1 MPSPEASI
9 QSQGTSGSGPARGPA
24 SNLRLVKPAAS
35 SRELTPLEREF
46 LPPLLEIQ
54 ETPPSPVHRGT
65 LWTIIG
71 LVLALIIW
79 ASVGTISI
87 VATAPGKFIPDGRVK
102 EVQPLEPSIVKA
114 IHVKEGQRVRQG
126 DLLLELDPTLS
137 AAELTANADKYGFNQ
152 LEQARLAAEL
162 TPHASAQLSK
172 SGQSA
177 SRIVLE
183 ERIRRSR
190 ELAHATKLAAARA
203 AVEEKTEALAAAMAT
218 LKKYQ
223 ETTAIASERESSA
236 RPLVE
241 SGAISRADYL
251 QLKEDLAQNSND
263 LAAQEKTVQQ
273 AQAAVVEAERAAEQ
287 VQRDRVAD
295 IYSDL
300 DQRVTNEP
308 ALKGDLDKSRQ
319 LYQLKWLRAPVGG
332 VVQKVDVTTIGQVV
346 TPAQSLV
353 TIVPDGTP
361 LIVEA
366 TVTNEDIGYVKV
378 GQPVEVKVDTFPF
391 QKYGA
396 LKGTLT
402 WVSPDAEDKTAAS
415 KDADTRTGAVS
426 SRDSLHPTDN
436 PNGGYVYKVH
446 IHPDRAQLYVNGQRQ
461 SVQSGMTVQADIT
474 TDRRRVIDFFLSPVI
489 KYLDEGL
496 RVR

>member
-1 MPSPEASI
+1 
-9 QSQGTSGSGPARGPA
+9 
-24 SNLRLVKPAAS
+24 V
-35 SRELTPLEREF
+35 
-46 LPPLLEIQ
+46 
-54 ETPPSPVHRGT
+54 
-65 LWTIIG
+65 
-71 LVLALIIW
+71 
-79 ASVGTISI
+79 

-102 EVQPLEPSIVKA
+102 EVQPLEPSIVKS
-114 IHVKEGQRVRQG
+114 IHVREGQRVQQG

-137 AAELTANADKYGFNQ
+137 AAELRANADKYAFNQ

-162 TPHASAQLSK
+162 APRSSSGLSS

-177 SRIVLE
+177 DRVALE
-183 ERIRRSR
+183 ERMRRSR
-190 ELAHATKLAAARA
+190 DKAHAAKLAAARA
-203 AVEEKTEALAAAMAT
+203 AVSEKVEARAAAAAT

-223 ETTAIASERESSA
+223 ETTAIAAERESSA
-236 RPLVE
+236 RPLVD
-241 SGAISRADYL
+241 SGAISKADYL

-263 LAAQEKTVQQ
+263 LAAQERTVQQ
-273 AQAAVVEAERAAEQ
+273 AQAAIVEAEQAAEQ
-287 VQRDRVAD
+287 VQRDHVAD
-295 IYSDL
+295 IYNDL

-319 LYQLKWLRAPVGG
+319 LYQLKWLRSPVSG
-332 VVQKVDVTTIGQVV
+332 VVQKIDVTTVGQVV

-391 QKYGA
+391 QKYGS

-402 WVSPDAEDKTAAS
+402 WVSPDAEDKNAAS
-415 KDADTRTGAVS
+415 KDADVRSGAGGL
-426 SRDSLHPTDN
+426 RDLAQANAN
-436 PNGGYVYKVH
+436 PNAGYVYKVH
-446 IHPDRAQLYVNGQRQ
+446 IRTDQPQFVVGGQIRP
-461 SVQSGMTVQADIT
+461 VQSGMTVQADIT
-474 TDRRRVIDFFLSPVI
+474 TDRRRVIEFFLSPVV

-496 RVR
+496 EVR